1 MLFWWF
7 WPVRCGRL
15 FSRCFVESP
24 LETEDVSDI
33 NKELEGLSP
42 DELED
47 EFEQIDQDLN
57 NL

>member
-1 MLFWWF
+1 M
-7 WPVRCGRL
+7 
-15 FSRCFVESP
+15 
-24 LETEDVSDI
+24 EDVSDI

-42 DELED
+42 DELEN